1 MNNAITIVGGGI
13 VGLTMAALLAKNHF
27 HATVIETKQPE
38 LEWNTLTA
46 RVSAI
51 HHTAAHLFRYLDCHD
66 LLAQSVPLHK
76 MFIWDET
83 QNTQLTFDSRDVNEM
98 QMGYIIENRLII
110 KTLWEKIKNDSHIT
124 IHCPA
129 SPDQFHFDKN
139 NLIIGADGAHSWV
152 RNQMGVSLRERSYQ
166 QKSIIAV
173 IQSEKPHDHTAI
185 QKFLTTGPIA
195 LLPLTDSH
203 HTALVWSSD
212 DEISDHF
219 MQLSS
224 IEFSATLTRQLD
236 YKLGQLQLL
245 TDRSQ
250 FPLTMRHVDQYATEG
265 FVLIGDAAHT
275 IHPLAG
281 LGVNLGLMDAACLIQ
296 VLLDAR
302 TNKKSITSLR
312 TLRHYTRWRKADN
325 TPIIN
330 AMRALQTAFSINTNS
345 FNFIRSLS
353 INTINH
359 CLPIK
364 NQLMKI
370 AMGQSQDLPSF
381 LQM

>member
-1 MNNAITIVGGGI
+1 MNNAVTIVGGGI
-13 VGLTMAALLAKNHF
+13 VGLTMAALLAKNNF
-27 HATVIETKQPE
+27 DVTVIETKQPE
-38 LEWNTLTA
+38 LEWHSLTA

-51 HHTAAHLFRYLDCHD
+51 HHTAAQLFCYLDCHD
-66 LLAQSVPLHK
+66 LLQQSAPLHNL
-76 MFIWDET
+76 FIWDET
-83 QNTQLTFDSRDVNEM
+83 QNTQLKFDSRDLNAM

-110 KTLWEKIKNDSHIT
+110 KTLWEKIQNDSRVT

-129 SPDQFHFDKN
+129 SPDSFHFDKN

-152 RNQMGVSLRERSYQ
+152 RNKIGVSMRERSYQ

-173 IQSEKPHDHTAI
+173 IQSEKPHDSTAI

-195 LLPLTDSH
+195 LLPLMNSH

-212 DEISDHF
+212 DEMSDEL

-224 IEFSATLTRQLD
+224 TEFSAMLSRQLD
-236 YKLGQLQLL
+236 YKLGQLQLV

-250 FPLTMRHVDQYATEG
+250 FPLIMRHVDEYATEG

-281 LGVNLGLMDAACLIQ
+281 LGVNLGLMDAASLTQ
-296 VLLDAR
+296 VLSDAKK
-302 TNKKSITSLR
+302 NKQSITALR
-312 TLRHYTRWRKADN
+312 TLRHYTRWRKAEN
-325 TPIIN
+325 TPIIT
-330 AMRALQTAFSINTNS
+330 AMRTLQTIFASNTNS
-345 FNFIRSLS
+345 FNFIRSLG
-353 INTINH
+353 INVIDH

-364 NQLMKI
+364 NQLMKM
-370 AMGQSQDLPSF
+370 AMGQSKNLPSF